1 MIGGRR
7 LKYQWHA
14 AAYEN
19 PEFDLFVERHVVIP
33 TVLSMALLAPHHT
46 TATLSYIQAGRSP
59 TARATTVLV
68 GDEVYFRIPGAG

>member
-19 PEFDLFVERHVVIP
+19 PEFDLFVERHVVIRRFEHG
-33 TVLSMALLAPHHT
+33 VLAPPT
-46 TATLSYIQAGRSP
+46 PPATLSYIQAGRSP